1 MKKKDALL
9 SAPNVHE
16 GRIGRGG
23 GGLLNFSSRA
33 SKRESGRERGEK
45 GGGVVGAVEVVTLS
59 N

>member
-16 GRIGRGG
+16 GRMGRGG
-23 GGLLNFSSRA
+23 GLFNFSSRA